1 MSLRSS
7 ILSLAQPV
15 LNGGGS
21 SSLSEC
27 SIVNESA
34 LDAFLN
40 EPSTMML
47 SIDFDGSQTYT
58 FSSTQGLAVRQS
70 SSAKNNGSKGSSQMY
85 LVKLNPTT
93 IDSVTALSTSVVI
106 STVLNSS
113 PLLSLQASLHGV
125 FGPALLNS
133 SQVDE
138 GTRKLIGELDA
149 RLTTCVDRDGQS
161 SSSSSSTTTSTA
173 LVFSLS
179 DECRLWEMISSQQG
193 TKSGAYVQTYYHLM
207 VRMYRPITT
216 YVQTHYHICTDLLPP
231 HNSY

>member
-161 SSSSSSTTTSTA
+161 SSSSSSSSTTTSTA

-193 TKSGAYVQTYYHLM
+193 TKSGGSGGGGGEWGV
-207 VRMYRPITT
+207 
-216 YVQTHYHICTDLLPP
+216 
-231 HNSY
+231 